1 MAYWK
6 IKYIPNIDKENPR
19 VAYLNGQ
26 IVALSKIISQIP
38 LAPDIAEE
46 LNALKIKREVLGTT
60 GIEGNCIS
68 EENIENMQ
76 LNLDEVV
83 AKGAGKEQQE
93 IINSFKCFQ
102 YIIGT
107 AKVQYHGEITE
118 ELIKKLHQIN
128 TQNINYGKSR
138 PGEYR
143 THNVK
148 VGKNYECEKF
158 EEIPQQMKNF
168 VHFINSPEVLELSP
182 AVRAILAHFYLV
194 SIHPFGD
201 GNGRT
206 SRAVEAYVLACAN
219 ENTTGFYSL
228 ANFYYKNREEYFLQ
242 LDQARFK
249 YKGDLNAF
257 VLFALNG
264 LVTEI
269 YSISEEVISFSKKLA
284 FDNYAR
290 ELYAKKKVSKRSMA
304 ILELIKMLNQCSI
317 GNILTP
323 QNELISSLFGNVS
336 ERTIRR
342 DIQKLLDHEL
352 IERKG
357 DILTPNY
364 NVMNRFT
371 PQNEVLAN
379 MEKKMNNL

>member
-6 IKYIPNIDKENPR
+6 IKYIPNIDKNDFR
-19 VAYLNGQ
+19 IAYLNGQ
-26 IVALSKIISQIP
+26 IVALSRIITQIP
-38 LAPDIAEE
+38 LAPDLAEE
-46 LNALKIKREVLGTT
+46 INALNIKREVLGTT
-60 GIEGNCIS
+60 GIEGNYIS
-68 EENIENMQ
+68 EENIENTQ
-76 LNLDEVV
+76 LNLDEVA
-83 AKGAGKEQQE
+83 AKGTGKERQE
-93 IINSFKCFQ
+93 IVNAFRCFQ
-102 YIIGT
+102 YIMST
-107 AKVQYHGEITE
+107 AKKQYHGEITE
-118 ELIKKLHQIN
+118 ELIKKLHKIN
-128 TQNINYGKSR
+128 TQDINYGKSK

-143 THNVK
+143 TYNVK

-168 VHFINSPEVLELSP
+168 IHFINSPAILELSP

-219 ENTTGFYSL
+219 ENTRGFYSL
-228 ANFYYKNREEYFLQ
+228 ANFYYKNREEYFIQ

-249 YKGDLNAF
+249 YRGDLNAF

-264 LVTEI
+264 LVEEM
-269 YSISEEVISFSKKLA
+269 YSISEEVIDFSKRLA

-290 ELYAKKKVSKRSMA
+290 ELYAQKKLSKRGMA
-304 ILELIKMLNQCSI
+304 ILELIKMLNKCSI
-317 GNILTP
+317 ESILNP
-323 QNELISSLFGNVS
+323 QNELISSLCGNVS

-342 DIQKLLDHEL
+342 DIQKLLNYEL
-352 IERKG
+352 IEKKG
-357 DILTPNY
+357 DILIPNY

-371 PQNEVLAN
+371 PQNDTLAN
-379 MEKKMNNL
+379 IEKKINNL